1 MSYLS
6 AFTTQSCALSKELV
20 RLFPQDKYLR
30 MADNGISLMK
40 SVHPRKLCDLFA
52 QFFRPY
58 KEKIM
63 ARDETFFIQHEFKE
77 IQSTFNSQQD
87 TVCLIMK
94 QLKAHWATMSD
105 VSKKATWDYLTVL
118 LKLTELIQNPQ
129 ANEAVST

>member
-52 QFFRPY
+52 QFFHPY